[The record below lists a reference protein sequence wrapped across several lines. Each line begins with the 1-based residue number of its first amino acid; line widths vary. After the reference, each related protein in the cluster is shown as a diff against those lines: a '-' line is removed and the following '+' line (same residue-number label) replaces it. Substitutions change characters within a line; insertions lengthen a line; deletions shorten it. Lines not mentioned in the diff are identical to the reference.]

1 MYFLILSSK
10 ISCVDRVPSSFS
22 FGGKFYF
29 FQWKFRRVVEKRVLI
44 NVSREFPF
52 FFFLDNLGGEK
63 EVEISYCVRV
73 R

>member
-10 ISCVDRVPSSFS
+10 ISCVGRSFVSSFS

-44 NVSREFPF
+44 NVSREFS
-52 FFFLDNLGGEK
+52 FFLDNLGGEK
-63 EVEISYCVRV
+63 DGNIILCPS
-73 R
+73 